1 MLEEKVQLTVVQLD
15 LFQSSKSTDSIENE
29 LGVEG
34 TKMFVKNIREF
45 VKEAFNQTFKND
57 EIHEYNKIYSLG
69 GDGYRISFKDVDKAY
84 TFVKKFCNSVDK
96 YNQDKK
102 NKKRLFRIAAATG
115 EVFYDQSQSDI
126 DKIIGH
132 SVLFTVSRMVTAAE
146 PGWLYVD
153 EATHQALPED
163 SQKNFILTNIQV
175 KKHDSNLEAYAC
187 PMLKDAPQS
196 IKSSY
201 FKVATVS
208 ANTTHGVT
216 ITPQTKS
223 YQCIEIDNQPTQYF
237 IEKLKDIN
245 LEMVYIPGGKF
256 QMGTDDQEIKE
267 LCEKYKVDYFQRES
281 PQHKVIIEP
290 FFMGKYPVTQAQWQV
305 VAKMQKVDRPL
316 NADPSCFKGANR
328 PVECVSW
335 NDAVEFCKRLSNHR
349 KREYRLPS
357 EAEWEYA
364 CRAGTTTPFH
374 FGETITIDLANYIF
388 GNGVKGIYRQETREE
403 TRQETT
409 EVGSF
414 KVANNFGLY
423 DMHGNVWEWCQDHW
437 HDSYKGAPTDGSAW
451 QDTNKS
457 NNRRMLRGGSWDYY
471 PGSCRSAYRGNNSLG
486 LNNDNVGFRVVCSG
500 AART

>member
-1 MLEEKVQLTVVQLD
+1 MSEEKVQLTVVQLD
-15 LFQSSKSTDSIENE
+15 LFQSSKSTDYVENE

-34 TKMFVKNIREF
+34 TKMFVKNIRKF
-45 VKEAFNQTFKND
+45 VNEAFEQTFENHEYNK
-57 EIHEYNKIYSLG
+57 EYNKIYSLG

-84 TFVKKFCNSVDK
+84 TFVEKFCNSVDK
-96 YNQDKK
+96 YNQQQDR
-102 NKKRLFRIAAATG
+102 KKRLFRIAAATG

-126 DKIIGH
+126 DNIDRIIGH
-132 SVLFTVSRMVTAAE
+132 RVLFTVSRMVTAAE

-153 EATHQALPED
+153 QATYQALPED
-163 SQKNFILTNIQV
+163 TQKNFILTNIQV

-201 FKVATVS
+201 FEVATVS
-208 ANTTHGVT
+208 ANTTNAVT
-216 ITPQTKS
+216 ITRQPKS

-256 QMGTDDQEIKE
+256 QMGTDDQEINE
-267 LCEKYKVDYFQRES
+267 LCEKYKVDYFQSES

-290 FFMGKYPVTQAQWQV
+290 FFMGKYPVTQAQWQA
-305 VAKMQKVDRPL
+305 VAKMHKVDRPL
-316 NADPSCFKGANR
+316 NPNPSYFQGANR

-335 NDAVEFCKRLSNHR
+335 DDAVEFCKRLSNHR

-374 FGETITIDLANYIF
+374 FGETITIDLANYDGNYIF
-388 GNGVKGIYRQETREE
+388 GNGVKGIY
-403 TRQETT
+403 RQETT

-457 NNRRMLRGGSWDYY
+457 NNKRMLRGGSCYDL
-471 PGSCRSAYRGNNSLG
+471 PGYCRSAYRVSYNL
-486 LNNDNVGFRVVCSG
+486 DYYDDFIGFRVVCSG

>member
-1 MLEEKVQLTVVQLD
+1 MSEEKVTLTVVQLD
-15 LFQSSKSTDSIENE
+15 LFQSSVSTSFIEDE
-29 LGVEG
+29 LGVPG
-34 TKMFVKNIREF
+34 TKIFVNDIRKF
-45 VKEAFNQTFKND
+45 VEDAFNPFKEPIYN
-57 EIHEYNKIYSLG
+57 EIYPLG
-69 GDGYRISFKDVDKAY
+69 GDGYRISFQEVNQAY
-84 TFVKKFCNSVDK
+84 QFVENFRNSVDD
-96 YNQDKK
+96 YNQQQDR
-102 NKKRLFRIAAATG
+102 KKRLFRIAAATG
-115 EVFYDQSQSDI
+115 EVLYDQSQSNI

-132 SVLFTVSRMVTAAE
+132 RVLFTVSRMVTAAE

-153 EATHQALPED
+153 KVTHQALPQD
-163 SQKNFILTNIQV
+163 SRKNFIPTNIQG

-201 FKVATVS
+201 FKVATAS

-237 IEKLKDIN
+237 IEKLEDIN

-256 QMGTDDQEIKE
+256 QMGTDDQEINE
-267 LCEKYKVDYFQRES
+267 LCEEYKVDYFQSES

-305 VAKMQKVDRPL
+305 VAKMRRVDRPL
-316 NADPSCFKGANR
+316 NPDPSYFKGANR

-335 NDAVEFCKRLSNHR
+335 DEAVEFCKRLSNHT

-364 CRAGTTTPFH
+364 CRAGTTRPFH
-374 FGETITIDLANYIF
+374 FGETITTDLANYNGNYIF
-388 GNGVKGIYRQETREE
+388 GNGVKGIY
-403 TRQETT
+403 RQETT

-423 DMHGNVWEWCQDHW
+423 DMHGNVWEWCQDYW
-437 HDSYKGAPTDGSAW
+437 HNNYEDAPTDGGAW

-457 NNRRMLRGGSWDYY
+457 NNIRMLRGGSWYDY
-471 PGSCRSAYRGNNSLG
+471 PEDCRSASRDSANVDDYNS
-486 LNNDNVGFRVVCSG
+486 NIGFRVVCSG

>member
-84 TFVKKFCNSVDK
+84 TFVEKFRNSVDD
-96 YNQDKK
+96 YNQQQDR
-102 NKKRLFRIAAATG
+102 KKRLFRIAAATG
-115 EVFYDQSQSDI
+115 KVLYDQSQLNI
-126 DKIIGH
+126 DNIIGH
-132 SVLFTVSRMVTAAE
+132 RVLFTVSRMVTAAE

-153 EATHQALPED
+153 QATYKKIPQD
-163 SQKNFILTNIQV
+163 TQKNFILTNIQG

-216 ITPQTKS
+216 ITPQPKPKS

-237 IEKLKDIN
+237 IEKLEDIN

-256 QMGTDDQEIKE
+256 QMGTDDQEINE

-290 FFMGKYPVTQAQWQV
+290 FFMGKYPVTQAQWQA
-305 VAKMQKVDRPL
+305 VANIQKVDRLL
-316 NADPSCFKGANR
+316 NPNPSYFKGANH
-328 PVECVSW
+328 PVERVSW
-335 NDAVEFCKRLSNHR
+335 DDAVEFCKRLSNHT

-374 FGETITIDLANYIF
+374 FGETITIDLANYDGNYIF
-388 GNGVKGIYRQETREE
+388 GNGVKGIYRK
-403 TRQETT
+403 ETT

-423 DMHGNVWEWCQDHW
+423 DMHGNVWEWCQDHF

-457 NNRRMLRGGSWDYY
+457 NNKRMLRGGSWYNGPVY
-471 PGSCRSAYRGNNSLG
+471 CRSAFRFNYYLVNGY
-486 LNNDNVGFRVVCSG
+486 DDIGFRVVCSG

>member
-1 MLEEKVQLTVVQLD
+1 MSEEKVTLTVVQLD
-15 LFQSSKSTDSIENE
+15 LFQSSVSTSFIEDE
-29 LGVEG
+29 LGVPG
-34 TKMFVKNIREF
+34 TKIFVNDIRKF
-45 VKEAFNQTFKND
+45 VEDAFNPFKEPIYN
-57 EIHEYNKIYSLG
+57 EIYPLG
-69 GDGYRISFKDVDKAY
+69 GDGYRISFQEVNQAY
-84 TFVKKFCNSVDK
+84 QFVENFRNSVDD
-96 YNQDKK
+96 YNQQQDR
-102 NKKRLFRIAAATG
+102 KKRLFRIAAATG
-115 EVFYDQSQSDI
+115 EVLYDQSQSNI

-132 SVLFTVSRMVTAAE
+132 RVLFTVSRMVTAAE

-153 EATHQALPED
+153 KVTHQALPQD
-163 SQKNFILTNIQV
+163 SRKNFIPTNIQG
-175 KKHDSNLEAYAC
+175 KEHDSNLEAYAC
-187 PMLKDAPQS
+187 RMLTGAAKS

-201 FKVATVS
+201 FEVATASENIINAVR
-208 ANTTHGVT
+208 
-216 ITPQTKS
+216 ITRKIKS

-237 IEKLKDIN
+237 IEKLKLLEDIN

-256 QMGTDDQEIKE
+256 QMGTDDKEINE

-305 VAKMQKVDRPL
+305 VAKMQKVNQPL
-316 NADPSCFKGANR
+316 NPDPSRFKGANR

-335 NDAVEFCKRLSNHR
+335 NDAVEFCKRLSNHT

-364 CRAGTTTPFH
+364 CRAGTTRPFH
-374 FGETITIDLANYIF
+374 FGETITIDLANY
-388 GNGVKGIYRQETREE
+388 TRE
-403 TRQETT
+403 ETT

-457 NNRRMLRGGSWDYY
+457 NNKRMLRGGSCYDL
-471 PGSCRSAYRGNNSLG
+471 PGYCRSAYRVSYNL
-486 LNNDNVGFRVVCSG
+486 DYYDDFIGFRVVCSG

>member
-216 ITPQTKS
+216 ITPQPKS
-223 YQCIEIDNQPTQYF
+223 YQYQCIEIDNQPTQYF
-237 IEKLKDIN
+237 IENLFKDIN

-256 QMGTDDQEIKE
+256 QMGTDDQEINE
-267 LCEKYKVDYFQRES
+267 LREKYKVDYFQCES

-305 VAKMQKVDRPL
+305 VAKMRRVDRLL
-316 NADPSCFKGANR
+316 NPNPSYFKGANH
-328 PVECVSW
+328 PVERVSW
-335 NDAVEFCKRLSNHR
+335 DDAVEFCKRLSNHT

-374 FGETITIDLANYIF
+374 FGETITIDLANYDGNYIF
-388 GNGVKGIYRQETREE
+388 GNGVKGIYRK
-403 TRQETT
+403 ETT

-457 NNRRMLRGGSWDYY
+457 NNRRMLRGGSWSLYPDY
-471 PGSCRSAYRGNNSLG
+471 CRSAYRDYDSLDDS
-486 LNNDNVGFRVVCSG
+486 LNDIGFRVVCSG
-500 AART
+500 ASRT

>member
-15 LFQSSKSTDSIENE
+15 LFQSSVSTAVLYE
-29 LGVEG
+29 EG
-34 TKMFVKNIREF
+34 DEEAVNALLKKIRKF
-45 VKEAFNQTFKND
+45 VKEAFNQTFENH
-57 EIHEYNKIYSLG
+57 EIHEYNKIYPLG

-84 TFVKKFCNSVDK
+84 TFVEKFRNSVDD
-96 YNQDKK
+96 YNQQQDR
-102 NKKRLFRIAAATG
+102 KKRLFRIAAATG
-115 EVFYDQSQSDI
+115 KVLYDQSQLNI
-126 DKIIGH
+126 DNIIGH
-132 SVLFTVSRMVTAAE
+132 RVLFTVSRMVTAAE

-153 EATHQALPED
+153 QATYKKIPQD
-163 SQKNFILTNIQV
+163 TQKNFILTNIQG

-201 FKVATVS
+201 FKVATAS

-237 IEKLKDIN
+237 IEKLEDIN

-256 QMGTDDQEIKE
+256 QMGTDDQEINE

-305 VAKMQKVDRPL
+305 VAKMQKVNQPL
-316 NADPSCFKGANR
+316 NPDPSRFKGANR

-335 NDAVEFCKRLSNHR
+335 NDAVEFCKRLSNHT

-364 CRAGTTTPFH
+364 CRAGTTRPFH
-374 FGETITIDLANYIF
+374 FGETITIDLANY
-388 GNGVKGIYRQETREE
+388 TRE
-403 TRQETT
+403 ETT

-457 NNRRMLRGGSWDYY
+457 NNKRMLRGGSCYDL
-471 PGSCRSAYRGNNSLG
+471 PGYCRSAYRVSYNL
-486 LNNDNVGFRVVCSG
+486 DYYDDFIGFRVVCSG

>member
-1 MLEEKVQLTVVQLD
+1 MSEEEVQLTVVQLD

-45 VKEAFNQTFKND
+45 VKEAFNQTFENHEYNK
-57 EIHEYNKIYSLG
+57 EYNKIYSLG

-84 TFVKKFCNSVDK
+84 TFVEKFCNSVDK
-96 YNQDKK
+96 YNQQQDR
-102 NKKRLFRIAAATG
+102 KKRLFRIAAATG

-126 DKIIGH
+126 DNIIGH
-132 SVLFTVSRMVTAAE
+132 RVLFTVSRMVTAAE

-153 EATHQALPED
+153 QATHQALPQD
-163 SQKNFILTNIQV
+163 TQKNFILTNIQV
-175 KKHDSNLEAYAC
+175 KKHDSNLEAYAY

-201 FKVATVS
+201 FEVATVS

-216 ITPQTKS
+216 ITRQPKS

-237 IEKLKDIN
+237 IEKLEDIN

-256 QMGTDDQEIKE
+256 QMGTDDQKINE

-305 VAKMQKVDRPL
+305 VANMQKVDRPL
-316 NADPSCFKGANR
+316 NPNPSCFKGANR
-328 PVECVSW
+328 PVERVSW
-335 NDAVEFCKRLSNHR
+335 DDAVEFCKRLSNHT

-374 FGETITIDLANYIF
+374 FGETITIDLANYDGNYIF
-388 GNGVKGIYRQETREE
+388 GHGVKGRYRE
-403 TRQETT
+403 ETT

-457 NNRRMLRGGSWDYY
+457 NIMRMLRGGSWVSG
-471 PGSCRSAYRGNNSLG
+471 PGDCRSAYRNFTYLVD
-486 LNNDNVGFRVVCSG
+486 LDDNIGFRVVCSG

>member
-1 MLEEKVQLTVVQLD
+1 MSEEEVQLTVVQLD
-15 LFQSSKSTDSIENE
+15 LFQSSESTDSIENE

-45 VKEAFNQTFKND
+45 VKEAFEQTFKNH
-57 EIHEYNKIYSLG
+57 EYNKEYNKIYSLG

-96 YNQDKK
+96 YNQQQDR
-102 NKKRLFRIAAATG
+102 KKRLFRIAAATG

-126 DKIIGH
+126 DNIIGH
-132 SVLFTVSRMVTAAE
+132 RVLFTVSRMVTAAE

-153 EATHQALPED
+153 QATHQALPQD
-163 SQKNFILTNIQV
+163 TQKNFILTNIQV

-201 FKVATVS
+201 FKVATAS

-237 IEKLKDIN
+237 IEKLEDIN

-256 QMGTDDQEIKE
+256 QMGTDDQEINE
-267 LCEKYKVDYFQRES
+267 LCEEYKVDYFQSES

-305 VAKMQKVDRPL
+305 VAKMRRVDRPL
-316 NADPSCFKGANR
+316 NPDPSYFKGANR

-335 NDAVEFCKRLSNHR
+335 NDAVEFCKRLSNHT

-374 FGETITIDLANYIF
+374 FGETITTDLANYDGNYIF
-388 GNGVKGIYRQETREE
+388 GHGVQGRYRE
-403 TRQETT
+403 ETT

-437 HDSYKGAPTDGSAW
+437 HDNYEDAPTDGGAW

-457 NNRRMLRGGSWDYY
+457 NNKRMLRGGSWDDN
-471 PGSCRSAYRGNNSLG
+471 PGDCRSAYRNYNGLDGYGNII
-486 LNNDNVGFRVVCSG
+486 GFRVVCSG